1 MTAPIHPSRRFKE
14 MIVKRFSVRMHMFVI
29 LTAVITFGLVLDR
42 VLGPGGPQV
51 ERLDVVGEHVLE
63 EWNGAGPP
71 DDEPAHVRNVEEPR
85 ALARGQV
92 FLHDPGRVLE
102 RHFPTAKIH
111 HLGPEGLV
119 PVV

>member
-1 MTAPIHPSRRFKE
+1 MSPVLFAVGRIDHQEVFPFDETVKIG
-14 MIVKRFSVRMHMFVI
+14 IVHGAAGFI
-29 LTAVITFGLVLDR
+29 GDDR
-42 VLGPGGPQV
+42 VLGSGGPQV

-63 EWNGAGPP
+63 EWNGSGPP
-71 DDEPAHVRNVEEPR
+71 DDEPAHMRNVEEPR